1 MHRGSEVQFVARWH
15 SPRVLQITE
24 GKNHP
29 LPRCIYYF
37 LHNPTILV
45 EKIIISN
52 YSCLQ
57 KKRNCQNKI
66 DTFLQ
71 FFHSVNS
78 YYER

>member
-37 LHNPTILV
+37 LHDPTILV

-57 KKRNCQNKI
+57 KKNGTVRIKLTHFYNFSI
-66 DTFLQ
+66 
-71 FFHSVNS
+71 V
-78 YYER
+78 